1 MSLFL
6 RQRWRT
12 QHGAA
17 ASRVGAS
24 HRAHRLPRWWW
35 GWLLGLL
42 NPFHVALADPPEPD
56 PIRAVQ
62 AELEALYR
70 VRLPG
75 LAHLHD
81 LSQGV
86 AALDPQ
92 VAESQAAMADF
103 PPWEPFVAD
112 GEALWNTPFPDGG
125 SYAAC
130 FAVSTAAIRPGYPR
144 FDATSGEVVTL
155 DLAINACRVA
165 HSLEPLRHGGEEI
178 NALLAFLGHAA
189 RGHAIAIPP
198 PTSAAARA
206 ALADGRATFFARRG
220 QLELACSD
228 CHVQAVGR
236 VLRDVTLGPAIG
248 VAGRFPVYSLK
259 AGSLASLQAR
269 FQGCYRV
276 VRAAPHPLQSRTW
289 RNLEYYLNAVSQG
302 YPITAPGLLR

>member
-1 MSLFL
+1 M
-6 RQRWRT
+6 QT
-12 QHGAA
+12 
-17 ASRVGAS
+17 
-24 HRAHRLPRWWW
+24 
-35 GWLLGLL
+35 
-42 NPFHVALADPPEPD
+42 
-56 PIRAVQ
+56 
-62 AELEALYR
+62 ELEALYR
-70 VRLPG
+70 ARLPG
-75 LAHLHD
+75 LANLHD
-81 LSQGV
+81 LARGV

-112 GEALWNTPFPDGG
+112 GEALWNTPFADGS

-130 FAVSTAAIRPGYPR
+130 FAVPTAAIRPGYPR
-144 FDATSGEVVTL
+144 FDETSGEVVTL
-155 DLAINACRVA
+155 DLAINACRVV
-165 HSLEPLRHGGEEI
+165 HGLTPLRHGGEEL
-178 NALLAFLGHAA
+178 NALVAFLGHAA
-189 RGHAIAIPP
+189 RGHAIAIPQP
-198 PTSAAARA
+198 ASAAAEA

-269 FQGCYRV
+269 FQGCFRV
-276 VRAAPHPLQSRTW
+276 VRAAPHPLQSRAW